1 MTVRSD
7 RLDLLMSDGSGSH
20 CRMTSES
27 PRKFNIFTAH
37 IVANVSVEAFHFY
50 SCGHAVPKCS
60 HIRAQL
66 FQSICGRN
74 VFQHEIVTL
83 YNWEFA
89 VFDDALCSF
98 VWLRLCFA
106 FDAMMCAM
114 VEMGCEGADVSFF

>member
-37 IVANVSVEAFHFY
+37 IVANVSVGAFHFY

-60 HIRAQL
+60 HTRAQL

-83 YNWEFA
+83 YNWSSLSLMMRS
-89 VFDDALCSF
+89 V
-98 VWLRLCFA
+98 RLCGSA
-106 FDAMMCAM
+106 CALPLTP
-114 VEMGCEGADVSFF
+114 